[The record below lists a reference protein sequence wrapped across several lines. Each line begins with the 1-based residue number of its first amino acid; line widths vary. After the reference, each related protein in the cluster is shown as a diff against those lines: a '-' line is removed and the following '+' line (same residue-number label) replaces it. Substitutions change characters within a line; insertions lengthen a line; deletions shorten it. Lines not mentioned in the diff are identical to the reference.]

1 MFIKCFYCNNEKEI
15 VMIQIR
21 RLIAL
26 VLLILAIGLAANAQT
41 YTRSGNTFISSTGE
55 RVKAEPVKTKFT
67 WKDNKGHEYP
77 VYISSKGS
85 CFVIKGKDKNGKD
98 KKTYLGPESLNK
110 FVKNLVL
117 NIKVIKESNPKS

>member
-1 MFIKCFYCNNEKEI
+1 
-15 VMIQIR
+15 MIQIR
-21 RLIAL
+21 RLLTLLLL
-26 VLLILAIGLAANAQT
+26 VLAMGLAANAQT

-67 WKDNKGHEYP
+67 WKDSKGKEYP

-98 KKTYLGPESLNK
+98 KRTYLGPEISQQICKELNVEYK
-110 FVKNLVL
+110 GRK
-117 NIKVIKESNPKS
+117 K